1 MVGVANPLLRADR
14 SAGRRFLWGFSA
26 GLAASSL
33 TLMLPLALLC
43 LAVSPVSPEVRTGV
57 LAVLLAML
65 GIADLADRTPHVW
78 RQVPQ
83 RFARELP
90 PGRLGFV
97 WAYDLGLLVTTQ
109 KTTSLIWIGL
119 AGLILTGPAHQV
131 AVALTAIGAAFG
143 LAVVVATV
151 GRKGFALTDPRHNPR
166 IRRGWIRP
174 ARFATGLVALAIAAQ
189 QAMELI
195 S

>member
-1 MVGVANPLLRADR
+1 MVGVSNPLLRADR
-14 SAGRRFLWGFSA
+14 SGGRRFLWGFSA
-26 GLAASSL
+26 GLVASSI
-33 TLMLPLALLC
+33 TLMLPLALASFALSR
-43 LAVSPVSPEVRTGV
+43 VSLEVRVGV
-57 LAVLLAML
+57 LAVLLAVL

-119 AGLILTGPAHQV
+119 AGLVLTASALQI
-131 AVALTAIGAAFG
+131 AVALITIGAMFG
-143 LAVVVATV
+143 LAVVVATID
-151 GRKGFALTDPRHNPR
+151 RKGFALTDPRLNPR

-174 ARFATGLVALAIAAQ
+174 ARFATGLLALGLATA
-189 QAMELI
+189 QAMEFM